1 MGICV
6 GKLDLYVAGAGI
18 HPTSVLP
25 CTIDVGTN
33 NEDLL
38 ADPLYFGLH
47 QKRLEGKEY
56 EDIVDEFMYAVHRRW
71 PKALIQFEDFQSKWA
86 KKLLDKYRHKYLCFN
101 DDIQGTAAVVLA
113 GVYGA
118 LKIMSKD
125 AEAITEQRFIICG
138 AGSAAVGVIEGLVN
152 GMVSHG
158 LSREEA
164 TRRFYV
170 LDKDGLLGKGRDIQM
185 LPDEVKPFVRPD
197 LDDCLD
203 LAKVISIAKPTGLF
217 GLTTVGGL
225 FKAEHL
231 TKMAELNERPMI
243 FALSNPTANAECSA
257 EDAARYTNGKAIFS
271 SGNEE
276 FSIYYQSC

>member
-25 CTIDVGTN
+25 CAIDVGTN
-33 NEDLL
+33 NEELL

-47 QKRLEGKEY
+47 QKRLDGKEY

-113 GVYGA
+113 GVYGG
-118 LKIMSKD
+118 LKIMNKP
-125 AEAITEQRFIICG
+125 AEAITQQRFVICG
-138 AGSAAVGVIEGLVN
+138 AGSAAAGVIEGLVN
-152 GMVSHG
+152 GMIGHG
-158 LSREEA
+158 MSKEEA
-164 TRRFYV
+164 LQNFYV
-170 LDKDGLLGKGRDIQM
+170 LDKDGLLGRGRDIQK
-185 LPDEVKPFVRPD
+185 LPEEVKPFVRSD
-197 LDDCLD
+197 LDDCMD
-203 LAKVISIAKPTGLF
+203 LSEVISITKPTGLF
-217 GLTTVGGL
+217 GLSTVGGL
-225 FKAEHL
+225 FKPNHL
-231 TKMAELNERPMI
+231 RLMADINDKPMI

-257 EDAARYTNGKAIFS
+257 EDAAEHTDGRAIYS
-271 SGNEE
+271 SGKWRRKE
-276 FSIYYQSC
+276 FA